1 MQHLLLYPS
10 VLTPFTNLWMPLAL
24 PCANACITS
33 TPVTFSQVCWLKP
46 GLEVTC
52 QTLAEHYT
60 PTASFFYFC
69 VQKHFS
75 HYDFTED
82 LLYVCSCLIGF
93 IFPAHTHNNNT
104 RVCKFNKGRFLIN
117 SNEWHEDRTGDY
129 GCLCCQTPTLWLT
142 CLTHSYTVF
151 LPGCSHLHSS
161 PCTAMYTLA
170 CVSLLGSPFLAR
182 VCLHSP
188 LMWWCCRCWRCC
200 LTLSDFTFLS
210 GAKEMGETSACDSH
224 LRLSLGRTA
233 LGICFFIWS
242 PAAHQDYT
250 LHLWEMESDRE

>member
-1 MQHLLLYPS
+1 MIKINQSKNLIFYFFLTLLYY
-10 VLTPFTNLWMPLAL
+10 F
-24 PCANACITS
+24 
-33 TPVTFSQVCWLKP
+33 
-46 GLEVTC
+46 
-52 QTLAEHYT
+52 
-60 PTASFFYFC
+60 FFYSYTTFYYQHPHHLGTYNAAPVVVSVSVNTLHEPVNAISITLRKRMYNIHSC
-69 VQKHFS
+69 HLFAGVLIKTWPGSNLSNIGRTLYTNWFFFSIFVYRNIFS

-82 LLYVCSCLIGF
+82 LPYVCSCLIGF
-93 IFPAHTHNNNT
+93 IFPAHTHNNKT

-188 LMWWCCRCWRCC
+188 LM
-200 LTLSDFTFLS
+200 
-210 GAKEMGETSACDSH
+210 
-224 LRLSLGRTA
+224 
-233 LGICFFIWS
+233 
-242 PAAHQDYT
+242 
-250 LHLWEMESDRE
+250 